1 MNKVLRQTW
10 QTGGS
15 EYGMA
20 LATVSNTN
28 DEEKLGRIKV
38 QYMLKLGPNGKPLES
53 DWLQFASPY
62 AGEGYGMFFLPEPG
76 TRALVAYAVG
86 DPSRA
91 YVVGFLWDGKKTP
104 PVAHEDRANVRV
116 IETKNKKRITIDD
129 SEEGKIEI
137 LDEKGNL
144 FRINSSS
151 GKIEIE
157 CKGGVSIRSTGGES
171 VEIAC
176 DGDASI
182 QAEGALNVSAAE
194 VSIKATSSMTLSA
207 PTLSYE

>member
-1 MNKVLRQTW
+1 MNKGLRQTW
-10 QTGGS
+10 KTGGN

-20 LATVSNTN
+20 LATVSNTD
-28 DEEKLGRIKV
+28 DEQRLGRVKV
-38 QYMLKLGPNGKPLES
+38 QYLLKFDRHGNPVET

-76 TRALVAYAVG
+76 TRALVAYAVH

-91 YVVGFLWDGKKTP
+91 YIVGFLWDGKKVP
-104 PVAHEDRANVRV
+104 PVAQEKRANVRV

-137 LDEKGNL
+137 LDENGNV

-151 GKIEIE
+151 GKVEIE

-171 VEIAC
+171 VDISC
-176 DGDASI
+176 DGNASI
-182 QAEGALNVSAAE
+182 QAEGSLSVNAAE
-194 VSIKATSSMTLSA
+194 ISLKATGSMTLSA
-207 PTLSYE
+207 PSLSYE